1 MDRQIRIPARAVVV
15 ASALLVLVAVFA
27 LPGSRERIINGLD
40 PRSVASAADLAT
52 QRDQTEQSIGR
63 GYRKALEQLRTARG
77 LRLPIP
83 EAEAERIFQRSIVEL
98 GTLRREALAAVA
110 EAYGLTATDAA
121 TYVAQAEVRVEQL
134 GNDRSSALLAP
145 RLYAIV
151 LRFDQL
157 AQQIADKGTEQMT
170 TAPSPSPSPSGR

>member
-1 MDRQIRIPARAVVV
+1 MDRQIRIPARAAIVVSAILLVV
-15 ASALLVLVAVFA
+15 ATFAVPA
-27 LPGSRERIINGLD
+27 TRDRITNGLD
-40 PRSVASAADLAT
+40 PRAVASAADLSD
-52 QRDQTEQSIGR
+52 QRDKTEQSIGR

-83 EAEAERIFQRSIVEL
+83 EAEAERIFQRSIAEL

-110 EAYGLTATDAA
+110 EAYGLAPAEVT
-121 TYVAQAEVRVEQL
+121 TYVTQAEARVEQI

-145 RLYAIV
+145 RLYAVV
-151 LRFDQL
+151 LRFDQV

-170 TAPSPSPSPSGR
+170 TAPSPSPGR